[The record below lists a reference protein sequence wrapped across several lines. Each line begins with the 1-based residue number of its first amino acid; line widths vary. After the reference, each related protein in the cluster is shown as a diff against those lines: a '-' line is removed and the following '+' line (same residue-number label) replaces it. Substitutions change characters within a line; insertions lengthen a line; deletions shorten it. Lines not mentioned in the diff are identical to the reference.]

1 VLAGLVDRV
10 LRHRRRF
17 PRALNRAIDYVADHP
32 GGFLGR
38 LVARRM
44 GLPEPGPAIVLTAP
58 AAPIRVLIGPVNYS
72 GQGRL
77 WATSLERSDS
87 RIAARNVALDVPGGF
102 SFPADL
108 VVPVPVYHNSRQW
121 QAEQLRAIRGFSHV
135 LVEAEEP
142 LLGRMF
148 QRDVAAEVAQFT
160 AAGLSV
166 AFISHGTDIR
176 LPSRHITTTRWSPYL
191 DRDMYVDRLERLAVA
206 HRDILL
212 KSGRPLFASTPD
224 LLADLPEATWCPVVV
239 DPATWK
245 AAELSPA
252 EPTRPLRVVHVP
264 SSALIKGTHLI
275 EPVLRGLH
283 ERGVIDYRP
292 ITGVPAARM
301 PEMYRE
307 ADVVLDQFRLGSY
320 GVAACEAMAAGRTVI
335 GHVIPSVRDY
345 VANATGL
352 QLPIVEATVDTLE
365 SIIRSLYDD
374 RARLRECGVSGRHFV
389 NEVHDGRMSSRAL
402 IDQWIGKA

>member
-191 DRDMYVDRLERLAVA
+191 DRDMYVDRLERLAVEV
-206 HRDILL
+206 
-212 KSGRPLFASTPD
+212 GRP
-224 LLADLPEATWCPVVV
+224 
-239 DPATWK
+239 DP
-245 AAELSPA
+245 
-252 EPTRPLRVVHVP
+252 
-264 SSALIKGTHLI
+264 
-275 EPVLRGLH
+275 
-283 ERGVIDYRP
+283 
-292 ITGVPAARM
+292 
-301 PEMYRE
+301 
-307 ADVVLDQFRLGSY
+307 
-320 GVAACEAMAAGRTVI
+320 
-335 GHVIPSVRDY
+335 
-345 VANATGL
+345 
-352 QLPIVEATVDTLE
+352 
-365 SIIRSLYDD
+365 
-374 RARLRECGVSGRHFV
+374 
-389 NEVHDGRMSSRAL
+389 RAL
-402 IDQWIGKA
+402 AREGERRRLAHALARRGDEGVLSCETVCHECPWKGSDYTSQPP